1 MSELIDG
8 SSALSS
14 KCELNIFDVPPT
26 QVAVERG
33 FWTEIYPKN
42 TITNDGPFEFQITSD
57 PLYLDLNNNFLHLV
71 VKVTKADGTNVAKEG
86 DKCTVAPINAFGKT
100 FFRQVK
106 LWLNSKLAYDSND
119 TYAYRAYLETLLNYG
134 SDAKNSH
141 LQACMYSMDS
151 AGNME
156 SGENKGFD
164 TRGEYANESRNI
176 ELMGSVHTDLFNQD
190 RFLVNHMDVRLELH
204 RNSNAFSLL
213 TLADNQ
219 EYKIDIISM
228 TWFVR
233 KVDVL
238 KSFALALETH
248 ISKQPAKYPIRRVM
262 VKTLHVDG
270 GRRDTPNN
278 TLFTGQVPR
287 RLIIGCVDKDAFFGH
302 LRKNP
307 FNFKNFGIKQIQVT
321 AGDITYP
328 RNPVVFD
335 FPNKRYT

>member
-1 MSELIDG
+1 
-8 SSALSS
+8 
-14 KCELNIFDVPPT
+14 
-26 QVAVERG
+26 
-33 FWTEIYPKN
+33 
-42 TITNDGPFEFQITSD
+42 
-57 PLYLDLNNNFLHLV
+57 
-71 VKVTKADGTNVAKEG
+71 
-86 DKCTVAPINAFGKT
+86 
-100 FFRQVK
+100 
-106 LWLNSKLAYDSND
+106 
-119 TYAYRAYLETLLNYG
+119 
-134 SDAKNSH
+134 
-141 LQACMYSMDS
+141 
-151 AGNME
+151 
-156 SGENKGFD
+156 
-164 TRGEYANESRNI
+164 
-176 ELMGSVHTDLFNQD
+176 
-190 RFLVNHMDVRLELH
+190 MDVRLELH

-213 TLADNQ
+213 TLTDNQ
-219 EYKIDIISM
+219 EYKIDIIGM

-233 KVDVL
+233 KVDIL

-335 FPNKRYT
+335 FPNKRYTRAFLGLFDAMNSANEDRGNSISYSDFYSGYTLFGFDLSPDCSDGAHWELIREGSTSIRIEFGEDTPQTGIKVVVFAEFDNLMTVDKNRNVFFDYTV